1 MNMVVEGIV
10 IATAIILYI
19 SFEFGMLR
27 LLLKGVKENKT
38 KTGRRLMPWSSI
50 PPIQK
55 TMIIGLYLIMIVF
68 FFWLYNYSILGPKPG
83 ELYNFEILLIGV
95 GIILSIVGSLWMLRT

>member
-1 MNMVVEGIV
+1 MVEGLV
-10 IATAIILYI
+10 VAAVVILYI
-19 SFEFGMLR
+19 GFEFG
-27 LLLKGVKENKT
+27 LLTLILKGAKENKT
-38 KTGRRLMPWSSI
+38 KTSRQLMPWSSMA
-50 PPIQK
+50 PIQK
-55 TMIIGLYLIMIVF
+55 TTIIALYSLMIVF

>member
-38 KTGRRLMPWSSI
+38 KTGRQLMPWSSI

-55 TMIIGLYLIMIVF
+55 TMIMGLYLIMIVF
-68 FFWLYNYSILGPKPG
+68 FFWLYNYSILGPEPG
-83 ELYNFEILLIGV
+83 ELYNFEIVLIGI
-95 GIILSIVGSLWMLRT
+95 GIILSIIGSFWMLRN

>member
-1 MNMVVEGIV
+1 MVEGLV
-10 IATAIILYI
+10 VAAVVILYI
-19 SFEFGMLR
+19 GFEFG
-27 LLLKGVKENKT
+27 LLTLTLKGAKENKT
-38 KTGRRLMPWSSI
+38 KTNRRLMPWSSM

-55 TMIIGLYLIMIVF
+55 TTIIALYSLMIVF